1 MIYTLL
7 QDIRQYLSA
16 KQILTEEEQK
26 IFAQLNKSL
35 SVIIK
40 NDDSELLTP
49 NEVLVRISHVT
60 KHPVLV
66 CYNDDGTC
74 FSLHN
79 KTVEEDG
86 LEIEQWLQVQGKMRV
101 GSRKLLETVAD
112 IAYNAGVQNLFDEQD
127 SREIIMDLVDWAR
140 EFEKIHAE
148 TDWGEKDY
156 MIEIENFY
164 KDKIKKE
171 YSGELHA
178 FTGFGDFVRCN
189 NCDKIMLLPVGAE
202 TCPCCHTEGCLA
214 WVDDE
219 QPEASSSEL
228 KSQYQIIPEEELSPE
243 EYLAQETLQAE
254 QKNRKKKRK
263 NG

>member
-7 QDIRQYLSA
+7 QDIHRYLSA

-49 NEVLVRISHVT
+49 NEVLVRISRVT

-79 KTVEEDG
+79 KTIEEDG

-112 IAYNAGVQNLFDEQD
+112 LAYNAGVHHLCDDQD
-127 SREIIMDLVDWAR
+127 SRDVITELIHRAR
-140 EFEKIHAE
+140 EFDKIHAD
-148 TDWGEKDY
+148 TDWDEKDY
-156 MIEIENFY
+156 LSEIDNFY
-164 KDKIKKE
+164 EDKIRKAYPK
-171 YSGELHA
+171 ELHA
-178 FTGFGDFVRCN
+178 FTDFGDFVRCN

-202 TCPCCHTEGCLA
+202 ICPCCHTEGCLA
-214 WVDDE
+214 WVYDN
-219 QPEASSSEL
+219 QQEASSDEL
-228 KSQYQIIPEEELSPE
+228 KSQYQIISEEELSLE
-243 EYLAQETLQAE
+243 EYLAQETLQVE
-254 QKNRKKKRK
+254 
-263 NG
+263 

>member
-7 QDIRQYLSA
+7 QDIRQYLLA
-16 KQILTEEEQK
+16 KQILTEEEQI

-49 NEVLVRISHVT
+49 NEVLVRISRVT

-79 KTVEEDG
+79 KTIEEDG

-112 IAYNAGVQNLFDEQD
+112 LAYNAGVHHLCDDQD
-127 SREIIMDLVDWAR
+127 SRDVITELIHRAR
-140 EFEKIHAE
+140 EFDKIHAD
-148 TDWGEKDY
+148 TDWDEKDY
-156 MIEIENFY
+156 LSEIDNFY
-164 KDKIKKE
+164 EDKIRKAYPK
-171 YSGELHA
+171 ELHA
-178 FTGFGDFVRCN
+178 FTDFGDFVRCN

-202 TCPCCHTEGCLA
+202 ICPCCHTEGCLA
-214 WVDDE
+214 WVYDN
-219 QPEASSSEL
+219 QQEASSDEL
-228 KSQYQIIPEEELSPE
+228 KSQYQIISEEELSPE
-243 EYLAQETLQAE
+243 EYLAQETPQVE
-254 QKNRKKKRK
+254 
-263 NG
+263 